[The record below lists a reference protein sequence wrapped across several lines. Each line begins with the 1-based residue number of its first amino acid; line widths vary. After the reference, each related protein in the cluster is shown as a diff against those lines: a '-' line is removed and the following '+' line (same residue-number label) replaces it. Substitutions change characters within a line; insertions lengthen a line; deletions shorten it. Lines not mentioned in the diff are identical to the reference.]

1 MSPAH
6 SLSFIAVF
14 VSKLFLPLSLR
25 PAGFPAAG
33 RHHLETPAGMA
44 SSCATRR
51 PAQELQGVGWA
62 GPAPEA
68 GAEDR
73 GAGTWSHPGCCW

>member
-51 PAQELQGVGWA
+51 PAQELQGVACDVGVGGA
-62 GPAPEA
+62 GP
-68 GAEDR
+68 GSGR
-73 GAGTWSHPGCCW
+73 